1 MTSRTSSRPLSKPNM
16 SITLGFATPVA
27 ISCSSSCSCSQLQLM
42 RHYLP
47 LQMKTLQH
55 LGWLGAFFVTRSV
68 FAQFTPALIQNDSY
82 WGDGKAEYSIYGAEL
97 VREGAPRQC
106 EVVHI
111 LLREAFDSKQLVKT
125 DDAKRD
131 GAFAVLKLN
140 QIMTVQVGLLTYQQ
154 MHSSFWRTDNAKLVK
169 FSLTSSDSYGN
180 AYKEALRNGEQFAY
194 EYRIYSDGAANGQE
208 NFAVPPNG

>member
-1 MTSRTSSRPLSKPNM
+1 MSMTA
-16 SITLGFATPVA
+16 GFATPVA
-27 ISCSSSCSCSQLQLM
+27 ACWCSSSCSCSQLQLM
-42 RHYLP
+42 RRYLP
-47 LQMKTLQH
+47 LQMNSLQH
-55 LGWLGAFFVTRSV
+55 LGWLGVFVMAGSG
-68 FAQFTPALIQNDSY
+68 FAQFTPALLQNDSY

-111 LLREAFDSKQLVKT
+111 LVRKAFDAKQRVKT

-140 QIMTVQVGLLTYQQ
+140 QIMTVPVGLLTYQQ
-154 MHSSFWRTDNAKLVK
+154 MHSTFWRTDNAQLVK

-180 AYKEALRNGEQFAY
+180 AYKEARRNGEQFAC
-194 EYRIYSDGAANGQE
+194 EYRTYSDGAANGQ
-208 NFAVPPNG
+208 